1 MKSVR
6 FNRWP
11 LSYLHSMKKFL
22 FLLLLFIS
30 SGAIAQTITPK
41 QYREDFDYF
50 WTTIQTDYAY
60 WNKVQTDWEKVKT
73 YYSPFFD
80 TVSSRNSFVLLLE
93 KLFYE
98 IYDHHASLNTNT
110 PVSQR
115 LVPSGTDIWAE
126 YNNGKPVITE
136 LRRDFG
142 ASKASMK
149 AGMEIIAV
157 NDIPVAQAIKMFLAK
172 SLKKEDVEAKNYALR
187 ELLAGNHVTKRK
199 IRTKPGDEERDFY
212 PDESNDFLEHYPYQG
227 LMDSKVL
234 PDNIGYIRINNSLGD
249 NDLIALFDSVVT
261 AMSTTKAL
269 ILDLRETPS
278 GGNTTVIRSI
288 MGRFISKEGFYQKHE
303 LPAEEKQFGI
313 KRSWEEI
320 VSPKKPLY
328 TKQLV
333 VLCDHWTGSVGEGL
347 TIGFSAL
354 KRATIIGTKMAG
366 LKGAVYSYS
375 LPNSKIGFSFPV
387 ESLFHIN
394 GTPRGNFTP
403 DILVAI
409 SKQKGDEDVILKEA
423 LNYLKK
429 K

>member
-1 MKSVR
+1 
-6 FNRWP
+6 
-11 LSYLHSMKKFL
+11 MKKSWF
-22 FLLLLFIS
+22 FLLLFIS

-60 WNKVQTDWEKVKT
+60 WNKVQTDWEKVKI

-93 KLFYE
+93 KVFYE

-126 YNNGKPVITE
+126 YSNGKPLITE
-136 LRRDFG
+136 LRKDYG
-142 ASKASMK
+142 ASKVGMK
-149 AGMEIIAV
+149 AGMEIVAV
-157 NDIPVAQAIKMFLAK
+157 NDIPVAEAIKMFLAK
-172 SLKKEDVEAKNYALR
+172 SLIKEDVEAENYALR
-187 ELLAGNHVTKRK
+187 ELLAGIHVTKRK
-199 IRTKPGDEERDFY
+199 IRAKYGNQEKDFY
-212 PDESNDFLEHYPYQG
+212 PDEGNDLLEHYPYHG
-227 LMDSKVL
+227 LMDSKL
-234 PDNIGYIRINNSLGD
+234 LQNNIGYIHINNSLGD
-249 NDLIALFDSVVT
+249 NDLIPLFDSVVT
-261 AMSTTKAL
+261 AMSKTKAL

-288 MGRFISKEGFYQKHE
+288 MGRFIAKEGFYQKHQ
-303 LPAEEKQFGI
+303 LPAEEKQFGV

-320 VSPKKPLY
+320 VSPKKPVY
-328 TKQLV
+328 TKPLI

-354 KRATIIGTKMAG
+354 KRATVIGTKMAG

-387 ESLFHIN
+387 ESLFHVN
-394 GTPRGNFTP
+394 GTPRENFTP
-403 DILVAI
+403 DIVVDV
-409 SKQKGDEDVILKEA
+409 SKQKGDEDLILQRA
-423 LNYLKK
+423 VNYLKK